1 MDNINLIENIA
12 DKNVDIDKYVE
23 KVLKDSGIR
32 KIVLDNL
39 FNNKNIMVY
48 YHCFYIISKASEL
61 KPELFYENWNDFV
74 LLLNHENSYHRDIGI
89 TIIANLVKVDELN
102 LFSCV
107 YEKYIKS
114 FDDKKFMTADCFVKN
129 LKKIVHYRNDYEKQ
143 VIELLV
149 KVDKVTN
156 HTHKQKELMKS
167 TIIELFESIYE
178 SSENKSII
186 YEFIKNQSGSIS
198 PKTRK
203 SVKIFLRNH
212 NG

>member
-1 MDNINLIENIA
+1 VVKMDNINLIENIA

-32 KIVLDNL
+32 KIILENL
-39 FNNKNIMVY
+39 FNN
-48 YHCFYIISKASEL
+48 
-61 KPELFYENWNDFV
+61 
-74 LLLNHENSYHRDIGI
+74 
-89 TIIANLVKVDELN
+89 VKVDELN
-102 LFSCV
+102 LFSGV